1 MKPLRD
7 SLIITLLLFA
17 ALVIF
22 VIIWRFAPNGSSII
36 VRCEAPNRSA
46 LCADRKKEPFTVPN
60 AVRFAS
66 ELKSSIVIP
75 CIMDDVPNLDNLL
88 KTIQE
93 QTIQPTEIIVALSSV
108 PAGYAIGELNK
119 QLQTIVDA
127 PLSVLGTSEKC
138 YAGVNRN
145 RGADASKGDYILFMD
160 ADDLMHP
167 QCVEIILRTFIDKD
181 PIAIVHGFVKLQGDL
196 PRAISRYNTFDGNY
210 LYNVHKKNPP
220 KDNTLIGLPHK
231 NLHQG
236 HLSVK
241 KQVFQDGIRYTNR
254 VRGQD
259 AQFLRKLLDHYSY
272 LGAKNVNYIDAKLTV
287 YLRRIT
293 IPNYGLA
300 SKILANSY
308 VLTLDT
314 KDLKYEKANVLETRI
329 AELENTFQY
338 YELPYRIFYSLY
350 FDGTNNQRSRD
361 DLAYINKN
369 FPWIET
375 DKLAQTGEIGLL
387 GGFFK
392 LITTTEHEID
402 DYLVMYEDD
411 AHPYG
416 PKEEFW
422 NNFNSALVSL
432 SKQPLNNA
440 IFLLSYTNYCKKEC
454 PNVSEWT
461 RGYVK
466 HAFGAHSIIFTKS
479 AISAILD
486 YAKQKKINL
495 PLDRLFK
502 HLHDIGV
509 INLFTWMGPS
519 SNGGM
524 FCGLFSQNE
533 TFCGKRN
540 SLIDHAFLK
549 RNAHNKK

>member
-1 MKPLRD
+1 MRWHWV
-7 SLIITLLLFA
+7 T
-17 ALVIF
+17 LVI
-22 VIIWRFAPNGSSII
+22 IIALFTTIVVATVVKSHFAHRTRAAEGY
-36 VRCEAPNRSA
+36 APYLS
-46 LCADRKKEPFTVPN
+46 D
-60 AVRFAS
+60 
-66 ELKSSIVIP
+66 LKSSIVIP
-75 CIMDDVPNLDNLL
+75 CIMEDVPNLDNLL

-93 QTIQPTEIIVALSSV
+93 QTIKPMEIIIALSSV
-108 PAGYAIGELNK
+108 GATDELNK
-119 QLQTIVDA
+119 RLQTIVDI
-127 PLSVLGTSEKC
+127 PLTILGTEEKC

-167 QCVEIILRTFIDKD
+167 QCVEIILRTFVDKD
-181 PIAIVHGFVKLQGDL
+181 PIAVVHGFVKTQGNL
-196 PRAISRYNTFDGNY
+196 PRVISKYNTFDGNY
-210 LYNVHKKNPP
+210 LYNVHIKNPP

-236 HLSVK
+236 HISVK
-241 KQVFQDGIRYTNR
+241 RKVFQDGIRYTNR

-272 LGAKNVNYIDAKLTV
+272 LGAKNVNYVDAKLTV

-300 SKILANSY
+300 NKILANSY

-314 KDLKYEKANVLETRI
+314 KDLNYEKANVLETRI
-329 AELENTFQY
+329 AEFENAFQY

-375 DKLAQTGEIGLL
+375 DKLAQSGEIGLL

-392 LITTTEHEID
+392 LITTTEDEIE

-422 NNFNSALVSL
+422 NNFNKALVSL
-432 SKQPLNNA
+432 PVDRPA
-440 IFLLSYTNYCKKEC
+440 IFLLSYTNYCKQQC
-454 PNVSEWT
+454 PNTEGWIK
-461 RGYVK
+461 GYMK
-466 HAFGAHSIIFTKS
+466 HAFGAHSIIFTKP
-479 AISAILD
+479 AITAILD

-495 PLDRLFK
+495 PIDRLFK
-502 HLHDIGV
+502 HLHDVGV
-509 INLFTWMGPS
+509 ITLFTWMGPS

-524 FCGLFSQNE
+524 FCGLFSQKE

-540 SLIDHAFLK
+540 SIIDHAFLK

>member
-1 MKPLRD
+1 MHWLT
-7 SLIITLLLFA
+7 SSAITLLILLIALFITTVVTLA
-17 ALVIF
+17 CT
-22 VIIWRFAPNGSSII
+22 SHS
-36 VRCEAPNRSA
+36 
-46 LCADRKKEPFTVPN
+46 EPFSDPLL
-60 AVRFAS
+60 S
-66 ELKSSIVIP
+66 DLKSSIVIP

-93 QTIQPTEIIVALSSV
+93 QTIQPTEIIITLSSV
-108 PAGYAIGELNK
+108 PEGGYATDELNK
-119 QLQTIVDA
+119 RLQTIVDA
-127 PLSVLGTSEKC
+127 PLTVLGTSEKC

-167 QCVEIILRTFIDKD
+167 QCVEIILRTFIEKD
-181 PIAIVHGFVKLQGDL
+181 PIAVVHGFVKSQGNL
-196 PRAISRYNTFDGNY
+196 PRVIGKYRTFDGNY
-210 LYNVHKKNPP
+210 LYDFHKKNPP
-220 KDNTLIGLPHK
+220 KNNTLIGLPHN

-236 HLSVK
+236 HISVK
-241 KQVFQDGIRYTNR
+241 KKVFQDGVRYTKR

-259 AQFLRKLLDHYSY
+259 SQFLRKLLDHYSY
-272 LGAKNVNYIDAKLTV
+272 LGAKNVNYVDAKLTV

-314 KDLKYEKANVLETRI
+314 KDLKYEKTNVIETRI
-329 AELENTFQY
+329 AEFENTFQY

-350 FDGTNNQRSRD
+350 FDGTNSRRSMD

-375 DKLAQTGEIGLL
+375 NKLSQTGEIGLL

-392 LITTTEHEID
+392 LLTDTENEID
-402 DYLVMYEDD
+402 EYLVTYEDD

-422 NNFNSALVSL
+422 ENFNKALVSL
-432 SKQPLNNA
+432 PA
-440 IFLLSYTNYCKKEC
+440 TVHAPAVFLLSYTNYCKKQC
-454 PNVSEWT
+454 PNTEGWIT
-461 RGYVK
+461 GYLK
-466 HAFGAHSIIFTKS
+466 HAFGSHSIIYTKP
-479 AISAILD
+479 AITAILD
-486 YAKQKKINL
+486 YAKQNKINL

-502 HLHDIGV
+502 HLHDTGV
-509 INLFTWMGPS
+509 ITLFTWMGPS

-533 TFCGKRN
+533 TFCGERN
-540 SLIDHAFLK
+540 SIIDHK
-549 RNAHNKK
+549 KNAHNKK

>member
-1 MKPLRD
+1 MEICR
-7 SLIITLLLFA
+7 SANYSIFLIIALIILIL
-17 ALVIF
+17 LVIVLF
-22 VIIWRFAPNGSSII
+22 LFFKKPCNEKFQNTNEGS
-36 VRCEAPNRSA
+36 A
-46 LCADRKKEPFTVPN
+46 
-60 AVRFAS
+60 
-66 ELKSSIVIP
+66 SIVIP
-75 CIMDDVPNLDNLL
+75 CIMDDIPKLDNLL
-88 KTIQE
+88 KTIRE
-93 QTIQPTEIIVALSSV
+93 QTIQPLEIIIALSSV
-108 PAGYAIGELNK
+108 PNNFDISETNK
-119 QLQTIVDA
+119 RLQTLVE
-127 PLSVLGTSEKC
+127 PTLTLLGTSDEC

-145 RGADASKGDYILFMD
+145 RGANIAKGDYIMFMD

-167 QCVEIILRTFIDKD
+167 QCVEIILKTFAEKD
-181 PIAIVHGFVKLQGDL
+181 PIGIVHGFSKTQGDL
-196 PRAISRYNTFDGNY
+196 PRFIGNYNTFDGNY

-241 KQVFQDGIRYTNR
+241 RKVFEDGLRYTNR
-254 VRGQD
+254 IRGQD

-272 LGAKNVNYIDAKLTV
+272 LGSKNVNYIDAKLTV

-300 SKILANSY
+300 SKILEYSY

-314 KDLKYEKANVLETRI
+314 KDLKYEKANILDARL

-350 FDGTNNQRSRD
+350 FDGTDNQRSKD

-392 LITTTEHEID
+392 LLTSIQHDID
-402 DYLVMYEDD
+402 KYLVVYEDD
-411 AHPYG
+411 ANPYG

-422 NNFNSALVSL
+422 ETFNKALVGV
-432 SKQPLNNA
+432 KQKGINNPYV
-440 IFLLSYTNYCKKEC
+440 FLLSYTNYCKVQC
-454 PNVSEWT
+454 PNIQEWT
-461 RGYVK
+461 TGYIK
-466 HAFGAHSIIFTKS
+466 HAFGGHSIIFTKT
-479 AISAILD
+479 AIDSIIQFVSQN
-486 YAKQKKINL
+486 KVNL
-495 PLDRLFK
+495 PLDRMLK
-502 HLHDIGV
+502 HFHDIGV
-509 INLFTWMGPS
+509 ITLFTWLGPE

-524 FCGLFSQNE
+524 FCGMFSQKE
-533 TFCGKRN
+533 TFCGNRN
-540 SLIDHAFLK
+540 SLIEHAFLK
-549 RNAHNKK
+549 KKKLMNAHSKE